1 MTPGAYPEL
10 EKQLPERLGHQ
21 MPSSSRM
28 WKLGGGTGFKGKEWG
43 KSPKAPYSVHG
54 RCAGILSPL
63 LSWGEN
69 TGLVREAA

>member
-1 MTPGAYPEL
+1 MPPGTNPAF
-10 EKQLPERLGHQ
+10 EKQLPETTGHQ

-28 WKLGGGTGFKGKEWG
+28 WKLGGDTGFKGKEWG
-43 KSPKAPYSVHG
+43 ESPKVPYSVQG

-69 TGLVREAA
+69 TGLVRESA

>member
-1 MTPGAYPEL
+1 MTPGAYSEL
-10 EKQLPERLGHQ
+10 EQQLPERFGHQ

-54 RCAGILSPL
+54 RYAEILPPL
-63 LSWGEN
+63 ISCGES
-69 TGLVREAA
+69 TGLVRESA